1 MTLWLKLRHDVELKK
16 QLVTV
21 ALVAT
26 AITVLECVLF
36 FKIVHP
42 QVTNQMQWMLHRDSP
57 IMNTDPMVQSLLRCL
72 MGVAQEREDE
82 LVQRTNIGAK
92 VHAGMIATLPLLF
105 VLMLWSCSAPLRR
118 ARWKPIFVDVAVTV
132 ACIFA
137 FQIAFLLLRNRAYFG

>member
-1 MTLWLKLRHDVELKK
+1 MTFWLKLLHDFELKK

-26 AITVLECVLF
+26 AITLLECVLF

-42 QVTNQMQWMLHRDSP
+42 QVTNQLQWMLHRDTP
-57 IMNTDPMVQSLLRCL
+57 VMNADPVAQSILRCL

-92 VHAGMIATLPLLF
+92 VHAGIIATLPLLF
-105 VLMLWSCSAPLRR
+105 VLILWSCSTPLRK
-118 ARWKPIFVDVAVTV
+118 ARWKPIFVDVGVKV
-132 ACIFA
+132 A
-137 FQIAFLLLRNRAYFG
+137 